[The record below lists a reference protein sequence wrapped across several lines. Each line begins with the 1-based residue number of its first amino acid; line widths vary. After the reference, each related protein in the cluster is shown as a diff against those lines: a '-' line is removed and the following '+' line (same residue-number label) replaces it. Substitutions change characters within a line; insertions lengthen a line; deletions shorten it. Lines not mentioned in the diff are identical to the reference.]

1 MPSDVLLKNLTVLF
15 VEDEKLP
22 RESIGRFLTT
32 KVAAVHLATNGLEGL
47 ELFKLHHPDVV
58 ITDLE
63 MPAMGGIEMIRRI
76 RGMGDALPIIIT
88 TGYDDDQ
95 HRCDLADRI
104 LIKPII
110 FSTLLDALVSCV
122 GQRRGPGGQATVSGR

>member
-1 MPSDVLLKNLTVLF
+1 MPSNGLLKNLTVLL

-22 RESIGRFLTT
+22 RESIGRFLST
-32 KVAAVHLATNGLEGL
+32 KFAAVHLATNGLEGL
-47 ELFKLHHPDVV
+47 DLFKLNHPDVV

-63 MPAMGGIEMIRRI
+63 MPAMSGIEMIRRI
-76 RGMGDALPIIIT
+76 RGRGDTLPIIIT

-95 HRCDLADRI
+95 HRCELADRV

-122 GQRRGPGGQATVSGR
+122 RQRSGSGG